1 MSQPRSWSVVRG
13 GEEFDTVVVQVT
25 WLRRTVTDYEAF
37 IVAARAE
44 RDERNLDREIRSEQ
58 EVAFQETLKRDQ
70 EREQR
75 RAEEDAR
82 RQEVAEAEA
91 RVQEEEERL
100 RRAEQDKKMEIQR
113 QKIELASEIPEEPA
127 VAEEE
132 AVRVL
137 IKLPG
142 GQVRPAVGLPP

>member
-1 MSQPRSWSVVRG
+1 M
-13 GEEFDTVVVQVT
+13 VVQVA

-82 RQEVAEAEA
+82 RQEVADAEA

-100 RRAEQDKKMEIQR
+100 RRAEQDKKIEIQR
-113 QKIELASEIPEEPA
+113 QKIELASEIPEEPE

-142 GQVRPAVGLPP
+142 GQVRQAVGLPLKQPN

>member
-1 MSQPRSWSVVRG
+1 M
-13 GEEFDTVVVQVT
+13 VVQVT

-75 RAEEDAR
+75 SLET
-82 RQEVAEAEA
+82 
-91 RVQEEEERL
+91 
-100 RRAEQDKKMEIQR
+100 
-113 QKIELASEIPEEPA
+113 
-127 VAEEE
+127 
-132 AVRVL
+132 
-137 IKLPG
+137 
-142 GQVRPAVGLPP
+142 LPPI

>member
-1 MSQPRSWSVVRG
+1 
-13 GEEFDTVVVQVT
+13 
-25 WLRRTVTDYEAF
+25 
-37 IVAARAE
+37 VAARAE

-113 QKIELASEIPEEPA
+113 QKIELASKIPEEPE

-142 GQVRPAVGLPP
+142 GQVRPAVGLPPQQPN

>member
-1 MSQPRSWSVVRG
+1 MI
-13 GEEFDTVVVQVT
+13 VQVA

-100 RRAEQDKKMEIQR
+100 RKAEQDKKMEIQR
-113 QKIELASEIPEEPA
+113 QKIELASEIPEEPE

-132 AVRVL
+132 AIRVL

-142 GQVRPAVGLPP
+142 GQVRPAVGLPPEQAN